1 MLEILNRIFMSVL
14 FMLIYWIRVLINVF
28 YTDKVIFTNN
38 NLIDTT
44 FSNEPL
50 TINFLQVLPTE
61 PLNIIFTKL

>member
-1 MLEILNRIFMSVL
+1 MLEILNRLFMSVL
-14 FMLIYWIRVLINVF
+14 FMLIYWIRVLISVF

-38 NLIDTT
+38 NLIGTT

-61 PLNIIFTKL
+61 PLNINFTKL